1 MKVAILKSGLKNM
14 SLYND
19 ILKQMRKTEVLDL
32 TEYRQLSR
40 KEIDTLGDDIRYWC
54 TYGDGKLEKLGKE
67 KKEK

>member
-1 MKVAILKSGLKNM
+1 VAILKSGLTNM

-19 ILKQMRKTEVLDL
+19 ILKQMRKTGMLDL

-40 KEIDTLGDDIRYWC
+40 KEIDTLGDDVRYWC

>member
-1 MKVAILKSGLKNM
+1 M

>member
-1 MKVAILKSGLKNM
+1 MAILKSGLTNM

-19 ILKQMRKTEVLDL
+19 ILKQMRKTGMLDL

-40 KEIDTLGDDIRYWC
+40 KEIDALGDDIRYWC

>member
-1 MKVAILKSGLKNM
+1 VAILKSGLTNM

-19 ILKQMRKTEVLDL
+19 ILKQMRKTGMLDL

>member
-1 MKVAILKSGLKNM
+1 VAILKSGLKNM

-19 ILKQMRKTEVLDL
+19 ILKQMRKTGMLDL